1 MKTYIVK
8 YFITFTFDNEELE
21 VQGEMSVSDGT
32 PFSYDDVDEI
42 IDMTVISNDTARY
55 YINSLYDD
63 NEGNL
68 VDLPLEI
75 LDKEF
80 LSNLNITNV
89 FCYDQKFLNGV

>member
-8 YFITFTFDNEELE
+8 YFITFIFDNEELE
-21 VQGEMSVSDGT
+21 VQGGMSVSDGT

-68 VDLPLEI
+68 VDLPLQI
-75 LDKEF
+75 LDKKF
-80 LSNLNITNV
+80 SSNLNITNV
-89 FCYDQKFLNGV
+89 MCSD

>member
-8 YFITFTFDNEELE
+8 YFITFIFDNEELE

-89 FCYDQKFLNGV
+89 FCYD

>member
-1 MKTYIVK
+1 MK
-8 YFITFTFDNEELE
+8 YFITFTFDKKELE
-21 VQGEMSVSDGT
+21 VKGETFVSDGT

-89 FCYDQKFLNGV
+89 FCYD

>member
-8 YFITFTFDNEELE
+8 YFITFIFDNEELE

-42 IDMTVISNDTARY
+42 IDMTVKSNDTAGY

-89 FCYDQKFLNGV
+89 FCYD